1 MSLDG
6 YFHLWKAENN
16 LCKVRAGPLKTPP
29 LLFQLAETKPLRS
42 DATANPQFGCLF
54 LPASVH

>member
-16 LCKVRAGPLKTPP
+16 LCKVTPDNSAPSVPAVPLCS
-29 LLFQLAETKPLRS
+29 EV
-42 DATANPQFGCLF
+42 NPQFYCLF